1 MWASWRER
9 SVRFSVVSLF
19 APAKTSTFFGLLGR
33 AEGDSFV
40 PRRFKQ
46 QLGLVVVFFKVISRK
61 RCRFRVSVELV
72 IRRTTVHK
80 FRLVRGKPRADGVVV
95 GSVGLGESRIRPRRR
110 GIPVGHARLRDWHA
124 GCPDTR
130 TRRGRGRCGLP
141 ERRPVVGDAGK
152 REFGKSRKRGR
163 RGLASRSARIV

>member
-1 MWASWRER
+1 MWASRRER

-33 AEGDSFV
+33 ADVAFV
-40 PRRFKQ
+40 ARRFGPFKQ
-46 QLGLVVVFFKVISRK
+46 RVVISRK
-61 RCRFRVSVELV
+61 RLHFRVAVELV
-72 IRRTTVHK
+72 IRRTTV
-80 FRLVRGKPRADGVVV
+80 REVRVVRGKPRAADGVVV
-95 GSVGLGESRIRPRRR
+95 GSVGLGVSRIRPRRR
-110 GIPVGHARLRDWHA
+110 GIPVGHAWLRDRHA